1 MYKNISQICKT
12 NGNQT
17 SLMKRVK
24 FAEMNIINNRHS
36 LLLHNVYPVR
46 RNFLSMF
53 QSTTAQCISRTEK
66 LTFHFLVYYCTMY
79 ITYGET
85 YFSFSSLLLHNV
97 YPIRR
102 NFLFIFQST
111 TAQCISRTEILTFHF
126 LVYAL
131 TFQNMLCIVQLY
143 L

>member
-1 MYKNISQICKT
+1 MYKNISQLCKI

-46 RNFLSMF
+46 RYLLSMFQSTTAQCISREEILSFHFLVYYCTMYIPYRETFFPFSSLLLHNVYHVRRNFLSIF

-79 ITYGET
+79 I
-85 YFSFSSLLLHNV
+85 
-97 YPIRR
+97 P
-102 NFLFIFQST
+102 
-111 TAQCISRTEILTFHF
+111 
-126 LVYAL
+126 
-131 TFQNMLCIVQLY
+131 
-143 L
+143 